1 MNVKSATLFALGAL
15 ILCGCV
21 SDVEK
26 VRREMNILI
35 AQNKFDEA
43 RDFKVKRN
51 PGGIPQT
58 DEEKA
63 KNEMLP
69 LVDRAEAKYIAARIK
84 QLRELVMA
92 DLKKGDDAAARKHI
106 YTFGI
111 TGQSRVDAAV
121 FLIKTGMLN
130 SRVNPAAYARIG
142 SATEKEAREA
152 LANGDFQKAIEAY
165 RRIRLVMAYPDAVD
179 AGLDEASAEAVRQ
192 RCEKEGV
199 EALIADAKMWAY
211 GTIAPRDGY
220 EKTDIVPVWTKVEE
234 QLDVV
239 REALVQDD
247 IPQDEAQK
255 LVDGLLAGIKAY
267 FNDHATDE
275 EMTTQELN
283 ERLDALRNDLNL
295 AIQNAIQEAI
305 KKEVAKL
312 AAEEAA
318 RNAAAE
324 AAKKAAMEMAAKA
337 ATEELARLRQLS
349 RDFAAMVASDIDM
362 NARVGALIAAIGDR
376 AEPDVNRILG
386 DGARVLRLYLHGE
399 EAAISPADATSLL
412 AAAAY
417 MGFGDI
423 ANLAF
428 ALKAD
433 VNGASAKDSFGRTP
447 YLLALQHGFKGGV
460 KNLLAQADRKKAD
473 AYGYDALHYAVRYGT
488 TGDLMEAINL
498 GIDAKAAAKDGVTP
512 LMVAARLGN
521 APFAQA
527 LIPMSDV
534 KAADQ
539 NGYTA
544 LHYAIDAG
552 SLPITK
558 SLILS
563 GADPMAKSKEG
574 DTAIERAVMR
584 LDEAILAYLL
594 DDVKVNGKN
603 LAPTTRAVDWC
614 VVHSKVIPLTTLV
627 AHGAKV
633 TDRHLAAAVLTDM
646 NDDVLD
652 MVKYLVELGC
662 DVNAEEVHKAVRM
675 SSDNVRKVEEDARAA
690 EASAS
695 AKAAAVAKAA
705 GHSKSLVYLK
715 DNGFRDEDGTP
726 RFAK

>member
-1 MNVKSATLFALGAL
+1 MNAKSTVLFAMGMLV
-15 ILCGCV
+15 LCGCI
-21 SDVEK
+21 SDSEK
-26 VRREMNILI
+26 VRRDMNVLI
-35 AQNKFDEA
+35 TQNKFDEA

-63 KNEMLP
+63 KNEMLT

-84 QLRELVMA
+84 QLRELILA
-92 DLKKGDDAAARKHI
+92 DLKKGDDAAARKRI

-142 SATEKEAREA
+142 SAAEKEAREA
-152 LANGDFQKAIEAY
+152 LAKEEFQKAIEAY

-179 AGLDEASAEAVRQ
+179 AGLDEASAEAVKQ
-192 RCEKEGV
+192 KCEKEGV
-199 EALIADAKMWAY
+199 EALVADAKLWAY

-220 EKTDIVPVWTKVEE
+220 EKTDFVPDWTKVEK
-234 QLDVV
+234 QLDIV

-255 LVDGLLAGIKAY
+255 LVTSLLDGIKAY

-275 EMTTQELN
+275 EMTTKELN
-283 ERLDALRNDLNL
+283 ERLSALRNELYLAVQD
-295 AIQNAIQEAI
+295 AIQRAI
-305 KKEVAKL
+305 AK
-312 AAEEAA
+312 AQAEEAA
-318 RNAAAE
+318 R
-324 AAKKAAMEMAAKA
+324 
-337 ATEELARLRQLS
+337 LRQLA
-349 RDFAAMVASDIDM
+349 RDFAAMVASEVDM
-362 NARVGALIAAIGDR
+362 NARIGALVAAIGDR

-417 MGFGDI
+417 MGFGDLV
-423 ANLAF
+423 NLAF

-433 VNGASAKDSFGRTP
+433 VNGASPKDSFGRTP

-460 KNLLAQADRKKAD
+460 KNLLAKADRKKAD
-473 AYGYDALHYAVRYGT
+473 AYGYSALHYAVRYGT
-488 TGDLMEAINL
+488 PGDLMEAVDS

-512 LMVAARLGN
+512 LMVAARLDN
-521 APFAQA
+521 ASFVQA

-534 KAADQ
+534 KAADKD
-539 NGYTA
+539 GYTA

-552 SLPITK
+552 SLPIAK
-558 SLILS
+558 MLILS
-563 GADPMAKSKEG
+563 GADPLVKSKEG

-584 LDEAILAYLL
+584 PDEAILAYLL
-594 DDVKVNGKN
+594 DDVQVAGKN
-603 LAPTTRAVDWC
+603 LKPTERAVDWC
-614 VVHSKVIPLTTLV
+614 VIHSKVIPLTTLV

-633 TDRHLAAAVLTDM
+633 TDRHLAASVLTDGK
-646 NDDVLD
+646 DDVLD
-652 MVKYLVELGC
+652 MVKFLVERGC
-662 DVNAEEVHKAVRM
+662 DVNSDAV
-675 SSDNVRKVEEDARAA
+675 
-690 EASAS
+690 
-695 AKAAAVAKAA
+695 KAAAGKLSRSSAIA
-705 GHSKSLVYLK
+705 SMILDYLQE
-715 DNGFRDEDGTP
+715 NGFRSEDGKP
-726 RFAK
+726 RFTK

>member
-1 MNVKSATLFALGAL
+1 MNAKAAVLFAMGTL
-15 ILCGCV
+15 ILCGCI
-21 SDVEK
+21 SDSEK
-26 VRREMNILI
+26 VRRDMKVLI
-35 AQNKFDEA
+35 AKNKFDEA

-63 KNEMLP
+63 KNEMLI
-69 LVDRAEAKYIAARIK
+69 LVDQAEAEYIAARIK
-84 QLRELVMA
+84 QLRELIMA
-92 DLKKGDDAAARKHI
+92 DLKKGDDAAARKQI

-142 SATEKEAREA
+142 AATEKECRDA
-152 LANGDFQKAIEAY
+152 LAKGDFLKAVEAY
-165 RRIRLVMAYPDAVD
+165 KRIRLVMAYPDAVD

-199 EALIADAKMWAY
+199 EALVADAKIWAY

-220 EKTDIVPVWTKVEE
+220 EKTDVVPDWTKVEE
-234 QLDVV
+234 QLDIV

-247 IPQDEAQK
+247 IPKDEAQK

-283 ERLDALRNDLNL
+283 ERLSALRNNLNL
-295 AIQNAIQEAI
+295 AVQDAIQEAI
-305 KKEVAKL
+305 KKAVAKA

-318 RNAAAE
+318 RKAAE
-324 AAKKAAMEMAAKA
+324 EAEKKAAMEAAAKA
-337 ATEELARLRQLS
+337 AAEEAARLRQLA
-349 RDFAAMVASDIDM
+349 RDFTALVASEVDM
-362 NARVGALIAAIGDR
+362 NARVGALVAAIGDR
-376 AEPDVNRILG
+376 AEPDLNRILG
-386 DGARVLRLYLHGE
+386 DGARVLRLYIHGE
-399 EAAISPADATSLL
+399 EIPPADATSLL

-417 MGFGDI
+417 MGFGDLM
-423 ANLAF
+423 NLAF
-428 ALKAD
+428 SLKAD

-460 KNLLAQADRKKAD
+460 RNLLSKADRQKAD
-473 AYGYDALHYAVRYGT
+473 AYGYNALHYAVRYGT
-488 TGDLMEAINL
+488 SGDLMDAVDS

-521 APFAQA
+521 SSFVQA
-527 LIPMSDV
+527 LIPMSNV
-534 KAADQ
+534 KAADKD
-539 NGYTA
+539 GYTA

-552 SLPITK
+552 SLPIAKT
-558 SLILS
+558 LILS
-563 GADPMAKSKEG
+563 GADPLAKSKEG

-584 LDEAILAYLL
+584 PDEAILSYLL
-594 DDVKVNGKN
+594 GDVKIAGKN
-603 LAPTTRAVDWC
+603 LKPTERAVDWC
-614 VVHSKVIPLTTLV
+614 VIHSKVVPLTTLV

-662 DVNAEEVHKAVRM
+662 DVNAEEVHKAVKM
-675 SSDNVRKVEEDARAA
+675 SSDIARKMDEAASAA
-690 EASAS
+690 EAPAS
-695 AKAAAVAKAA
+695 AQKAAVAKAA
-705 GHSKSLVYLK
+705 GLSKILAYLK

-726 RFAK
+726 RFAN

>member
-1 MNVKSATLFALGAL
+1 MGTLT
-15 ILCGCV
+15 LCGCI
-21 SDVEK
+21 SNSEK
-26 VRREMNILI
+26 VRREMNSLI
-35 AQNKFDEA
+35 IQNKFDEA
-43 RDFKVKRN
+43 RNFQVKHN

-69 LVDRAEAKYIAARIK
+69 LVDQAEAKYIAARIK

-92 DLKKGDDAAARKHI
+92 DLKKGDDDAARKRI

-142 SATEKEAREA
+142 TAAEMEARDA

-165 RRIRLVMAYPDAVD
+165 KRIRLVMAYPDAVD

-199 EALIADAKMWAY
+199 EALVADAKMWAY

-220 EKTDIVPVWTKVEE
+220 EKTDFVPDWTKVKE

-255 LVDGLLAGIKAY
+255 LVDGLLAGIRAY

-283 ERLDALRNDLNL
+283 ERLSALRNDLYL
-295 AIQNAIQEAI
+295 TIHDSVQEAI
-305 KKEVAKL
+305 KKAVAKA

-318 RNAAAE
+318 RKAAEE
-324 AAKKAAMEMAAKA
+324 AAKKAAMEAAAKA
-337 ATEELARLRQLS
+337 AAEEVARLRQLA
-349 RDFAAMVASDIDM
+349 RDFAAMVASEIDM
-362 NARVGALIAAIGDR
+362 SARVGAFVAAIGDR
-376 AEPDVNRILG
+376 AEPDVNRIIG

-399 EAAISPADATSLL
+399 EEAISPADATSLL
-412 AAAAY
+412 AASSY

-423 ANLAF
+423 VNLAF

-433 VNGASAKDSFGRTP
+433 VNGVSPKDSFGRTP

-460 KNLLAQADRKKAD
+460 KNLLAKADRTKAD
-473 AYGYDALHYAVRYGT
+473 AYGYNALHYAVRYGT
-488 TGDLMEAINL
+488 PGDLMEAIDF
-498 GIDAKAAAKDGVTP
+498 GIDAKAVAKDGVTP

-521 APFAQA
+521 ASFVQA

-534 KAADQ
+534 KAADKD
-539 NGYTA
+539 GYTA

-552 SLPITK
+552 SLPIARA
-558 SLILS
+558 LIVS
-563 GADPMAKSKEG
+563 GADPLAKSSEG
-574 DTAIERAVMR
+574 DTAIDRAVMR
-584 LDEAILAYLL
+584 PDEAILAYLL

-603 LAPTTRAVDWC
+603 LAPTERAVDWC
-614 VVHSKVIPLTTLV
+614 VIHSKVIPLTTLV

-633 TDRHLAAAVLTDM
+633 TDRHLAASVLTDGK
-646 NDDVLD
+646 DDVLD
-652 MVKYLVELGC
+652 MVKFLVERGC
-662 DVNAEEVHKAVRM
+662 DVNSDAV
-675 SSDNVRKVEEDARAA
+675 
-690 EASAS
+690 
-695 AKAAAVAKAA
+695 KAAAGKLRSSAIA
-705 GHSKSLVYLK
+705 SLILDYLQE
-715 DNGFRDEDGTP
+715 NGFRSEDGKP
-726 RFAK
+726 RFTK